1 MKAKS
6 APRRPVCMALRIA
19 LEYMS
24 TALTLP
30 LPAHRSSRDREGH
43 PGDEGHLDVFST
55 NAIGLDHEQ
64 IQLNPVAVRGHG
76 HVQLDAALPNH
87 AYATALTG
95 SNHIGKP
102 GWFKIPLNKGKHAK
116 QAVPLNFDWKMCPG
130 GFYRFALNGYNKHAY
145 LRCMVCCSC
154 GVDGDTGDACNTGTV
169 NITTGEGCGRNCAPG
184 SVNITTGPN
193 AGTYQPGHCGH
204 TCENSKADTVGMV
217 EYDLV
222 TETVVG
228 THEPTH
234 ETNKGNSA
242 PLVSQHGIECPY

>member
-24 TALTLP
+24 TALT

-95 SNHIGKP
+95 SNNIGMP
-102 GWFKIPLNKGKHAK
+102 GALALCPALPA
-116 QAVPLNFDWKMCPG
+116 ARPSSAPVPFS
-130 GFYRFALNGYNKHAY
+130 A
-145 LRCMVCCSC
+145 
-154 GVDGDTGDACNTGTV
+154 
-169 NITTGEGCGRNCAPG
+169 CGRRAQAG
-184 SVNITTGPN
+184 SRF
-193 AGTYQPGHCGH
+193 H
-204 TCENSKADTVGMV
+204 
-217 EYDLV
+217 
-222 TETVVG
+222 
-228 THEPTH
+228 
-234 ETNKGNSA
+234 
-242 PLVSQHGIECPY
+242 